1 MNADHPRF
9 RSARQL
15 IGQPRDHVP
24 TPALILDIRRVQAN
38 LREMA
43 SRMASLPAALRPH
56 TKIHKSPALGKMQV
70 EAGAIGLT
78 TATVWEAGAMVD
90 AGLTD
95 ILIANQV
102 VGPVK
107 TAELARIAGQATVT
121 AAVDS
126 AVSLTELSEAA
137 TRAKSRIDVIV
148 EVDVGLHRSGA
159 RTAAEAV
166 DLGAFAEKLP
176 GVRLRGLLGYE
187 GHCMLEP
194 DRALRVEKARAAS
207 GQACAQ
213 TSWPV
218 AGSAHGISLEQ
229 TRGSPRSTPDPTYS
243 VTLSTGIWSPALR

>member
-15 IGQPRDHVP
+15 IGQPRDQVP

-148 EVDVGLHRSGA
+148 EVSRGRVPAVRPVHRHRGRRRARHMGYHWSKPADHRDPRRILHI
-159 RTAAEAV
+159 
-166 DLGAFAEKLP
+166 
-176 GVRLRGLLGYE
+176 
-187 GHCMLEP
+187 
-194 DRALRVEKARAAS
+194 
-207 GQACAQ
+207 Q
-213 TSWPV
+213 
-218 AGSAHGISLEQ
+218 
-229 TRGSPRSTPDPTYS
+229 
-243 VTLSTGIWSPALR
+243 